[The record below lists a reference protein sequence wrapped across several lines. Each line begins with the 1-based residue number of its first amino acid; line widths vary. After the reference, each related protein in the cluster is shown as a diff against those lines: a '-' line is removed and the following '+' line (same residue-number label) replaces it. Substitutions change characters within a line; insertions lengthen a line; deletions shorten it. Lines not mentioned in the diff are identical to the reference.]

1 MDDFAN
7 NKGETDAIVLD
18 FSKALDKVSH
28 QHLYH
33 KLYHHN
39 IRGSLLEWMKHFFS
53 DSEIDSNE

>member
-33 KLYHHN
+33 KLYHYN